1 MRGKIPITKDGYE
14 KLKEELTRLK
24 KVERPK
30 NIQEIAEA
38 RSHGDLSEN
47 AEYHAAK
54 ERQSLIARKIHEIE
68 RKLAAAHIID
78 TSKLYGEKVVF
89 GARVRLI
96 NLETNEEKIYTLVGE
111 EETDLKNGK
120 ISILSPVGK
129 ALIGHQIGDIVTI
142 KAPARTI
149 EYEILEIGF
158 E

>member
-38 RSHGDLSEN
+38 RAHGDLSEN

-54 ERQSLIARKIHEIE
+54 ERQSLITRKIHEIE
-68 RKLAAAHIID
+68 RKLASAHIID
-78 TSKLYGEKVVF
+78 TSKLSGEKVVF

-96 NLETNEEKIYTLVGE
+96 DLETNEEKVYSLVGE